1 MSEVVH
7 SVPISVIIPCY
18 RCSETVERALNSV
31 LNQTLPPA
39 EILLVDDA
47 SSDGSL
53 DLLYHLEKVHAPRVN
68 VVALET
74 NGGPG
79 PARNAGW
86 EKATQ
91 PWLAFLDADDAWHPR
106 KLEIQWAWLE
116 AHPEAAL
123 CGHASQFSAGAIDIP
138 VDDAPVTTRLSPW
151 QMLVSNRLITRTV
164 MLRRDLPFRFS
175 DRRFSEDYQLWLE
188 IIYAGYPA
196 YRLEAAL
203 AFCFRPD
210 FSPGGLSG
218 RLWEHEKGEISAL
231 RALFQAGKMGGVV
244 LVLAAGWSYVKF
256 LRRKWLM
263 RRMR

>member
-1 MSEVVH
+1 MSEAIRVAPV
-7 SVPISVIIPCY
+7 SVIIPCY
-18 RCSETVERALNSV
+18 RCRETVERALSSA

-47 SSDGSL
+47 SGDGTL
-53 DLLYHLEKVHAPRVN
+53 DLLFQLGQVHATRVR
-68 VVALET
+68 VVPLAN

-79 PARNAGW
+79 LARNAGW
-86 EKATQ
+86 EVAAQ

-106 KLEIQWAWLE
+106 KLECQWAWLE
-116 AHPEAAL
+116 AHPDAAL
-123 CGHASQFSAGAIDIP
+123 CGHASQFSSGAIDIP
-138 VDDAPVTTRLSPW
+138 IDEAPAATRISPR

-196 YRLEAAL
+196 YRLDTPL

-218 RLWEHEKGEISAL
+218 HLWQHEKGEISAL

-244 LVLAAGWSYVKF
+244 FALAVGWSYVKF
-256 LRRKWLM
+256 LRRRWLM
-263 RRMR
+263 RGMR